1 VPVSD
6 DQVDLG
12 LGSIAFSPS
21 NPQIVYAGMGDVYYG
36 SFLGTGVLKS
46 TDGGNTWSRINNQTL
61 PTPGITSKIAVDLLD
76 PNRVYLAQN
85 AGRAPD
91 GNVYS
96 SGFWL
101 STDGGVSWTQTLP
114 GLATDLALHPTD
126 PMVLYLSMAR
136 VDRSGNPSPGL
147 YRSTDRGNSWTFLTG
162 GSFDAGNFPSFYI
175 GTTPGNPQLIY
186 LSARGSIGGVP
197 AFRILVSADGGATW
211 TDRGANTLET
221 FGSRYIA
228 VDPANTNTLYIGQY
242 DLIKSTDG
250 GVTWTNLSR
259 DKIHVDQH
267 AFAFS
272 PVNSNLIYLGH
283 DGGLSRSVN
292 GGATFESLN
301 STLSLVQFYG
311 LTLHPTNSLIT
322 YGGTQDNGTQK
333 RLLNGIQW
341 RAISGADG
349 GPCVLDTANPST
361 VFVSFQGGGIWR
373 FRNNGDTFDSVVAS
387 PETFGESINRRI
399 AFIPPFT
406 GNGVDSKL
414 YFGSWRLFISNN
426 LGASWSPP
434 AGTLDLTKGGTDV
447 LSTIGVARSNI
458 NVIYTGSSQGRAMV
472 SNDGGSS
479 WNDVTAGLPNRSI
492 TNISVDASN
501 AAAAYLTVSGYG
513 SGHVFKTTNSGTSW
527 TNVSGNLPDIPT
539 NALLIDPT
547 NPNIIYVGTD
557 IGVFRSTVGGTVWES
572 FNSGMPPAA
581 VFAFAAQP
589 NGLIRLGT
597 YGRGAYELT
606 PAVPTTIQ
614 FASTSYSVNESA
626 GSVSLVL
633 SRTGDTLSPTTISY
647 SSSDTAATNNCN
659 VVDGRA
665 SSRCDYATLVGT
677 VRFAPGETAKTI
689 SVLVVDDRYAEGNEQ
704 FNLTLSNAVG
714 ATLGTPSTAT
724 VTINDNDTVTSVNPL
739 NQPGFFVRQHYLD
752 FFSRESDPSGLGFW
766 TDQIT
771 SCGSDSA
778 CIELRR
784 INVSAAFFL
793 SIEFRQTGYLVYRM
807 YKAAY
812 GNVPGGVVPLRFNEF
827 LPDTQEIGL
836 GVVVG
841 QAGWEQ
847 LLETNKNLFAA
858 NFVSRAR
865 FTGEHPT
872 TLSPTQLVNALFANA
887 GVTPS
892 ASDLQAAIGE
902 FGVGAINTLDT
913 SARGRALRRV
923 AENSALERAEFNRAF
938 VLAQYF
944 GYLRRNPD
952 DAPDNNL
959 DGYNFWLN
967 KLNQFDGNF
976 INAEMVKAFITS
988 GEYRQRFGP

>member
-1 VPVSD
+1 
-6 DQVDLG
+6 
-12 LGSIAFSPS
+12 
-21 NPQIVYAGMGDVYYG
+21 
-36 SFLGTGVLKS
+36 
-46 TDGGNTWSRINNQTL
+46 
-61 PTPGITSKIAVDLLD
+61 
-76 PNRVYLAQN
+76 
-85 AGRAPD
+85 
-91 GNVYS
+91 
-96 SGFWL
+96 
-101 STDGGVSWTQTLP
+101 
-114 GLATDLALHPTD
+114 
-126 PMVLYLSMAR
+126 MAR
-136 VDRSGNPSPGL
+136 VDRSGNPPPGL
-147 YRSTDRGNSWTFLTG
+147 YRSTDRGNSWNFLTG
-162 GSFDAGNFPSFYI
+162 GQFEASNFPSFYI

-197 AFRILVSADGGATW
+197 AFRILVSADGGVTW

-250 GVTWTNLSR
+250 GVTWTNISR

-283 DGGLSRSVN
+283 DGGLSKSGN

-341 RAISGADG
+341 RAISGGDG
-349 GPCVLDTANPST
+349 GPCVLDPVNPST
-361 VFVSFQGGGIWR
+361 VFVSFQQGAIWR
-373 FRNNGDTFDSVVAS
+373 LMNNGDTFDSVVAT

-426 LGASWSPP
+426 LGSSWSPP
-434 AGTLDLTKGGTDV
+434 AGTLDLTKGGSDV
-447 LSTIGVARSNI
+447 LSTIAVARSNI
-458 NVIYTGSSQGRAMV
+458 NVIYTGSSRGRAMV

-492 TNISVDASN
+492 TSISVDSN
-501 AAAAYLTVSGYG
+501 DAGVAYLTVSGYG

-547 NPNIIYVGTD
+547 NPNIIYAGTD
-557 IGVFRSTVGGTVWES
+557 IGAFRSTVGGIGWES
-572 FNSGMPPAA
+572 FNNGMPPAA

-614 FASTSYSVNESA
+614 FAATSYSVGESA

-633 SRTGDTLSPTTISY
+633 SRTGDTLSPTTVSY
-647 SSSDTAATNNCN
+647 SSSDTAANNCN
-659 VVDGRA
+659 VFDGRA

-677 VRFAPGETAKTI
+677 VRFAPGETSKTI
-689 SVLVVDDRYAEGNEQ
+689 SVLVVDDRYAEGSEQ

-714 ATLGTPSTAT
+714 ATLSTPSTAT

-739 NQPGFFVRQHYLD
+739 SQPGFFVRQHYLD
-752 FFSRESDPSGLGFW
+752 FFSRESDPGGLGFW

-812 GNVPGGVVPLRFNEF
+812 GNVPGTMVPLRFNEF

-841 QAGWEQ
+841 QNGWEQ
-847 LLETNKNLFAA
+847 LLENNKNLFSA

-872 TLSPTQLVNALFANA
+872 SLSPTQFVNALFENA

-892 ASDLQAAIGE
+892 AIDLQA
-902 FGVGAINTLDT
+902 
-913 SARGRALRRV
+913 R
-923 AENSALERAEFNRAF
+923 
-938 VLAQYF
+938 
-944 GYLRRNPD
+944 
-952 DAPDNNL
+952 
-959 DGYNFWLN
+959 
-967 KLNQFDGNF
+967 
-976 INAEMVKAFITS
+976 
-988 GEYRQRFGP
+988 